1 MTSIPAHLSHRHVH
15 HETGHILHVD
25 PITGD
30 IIARKEMT
38 RRKGP
43 EAQYQA
49 WAAQRRADA
58 NLTNDHATAQASL
71 SKIAPA
77 ERHDRVLKDARKML
91 EELGLI
97 GVVKTDAS
105 SFVETSYQNS
115 QNKAQPMVIFDKEL
129 TFTLIAGYS
138 VKLRHL
144 IVKRWLELEG
154 FGFERV
160 SVQAA
165 VVHLI
170 EREKD
175 NRQAALQALKK
186 ASKKTPRSPLSAAE
200 KERQRLNRLAY
211 RSSQKGF

>member
-1 MTSIPAHLSHRHVH
+1 MHMTNTTVTTIEKITKAGAIAPTTLNGLPGMSSLEIA
-15 HETGHILHVD
+15 E
-25 PITGD
+25 ITG
-30 IIARKEMT
+30 K
-38 RRKGP
+38 
-43 EAQYQA
+43 
-49 WAAQRRADA
+49 
-58 NLTNDHATAQASL
+58 
-71 SKIAPA
+71 
-77 ERHDRVLKDARKML
+77 RHDRVLKDTRKML
-91 EELGLI
+91 EELGSI

-115 QNKAQPMVIFDKEL
+115 QNKAQPLVILDKEL

-144 IVKRWLELEG
+144 IIKRWLELEG
-154 FGFERV
+154 SGFERV

-186 ASKKTPRSPLSAAE
+186 ASKKTPLRPQSPAE
-200 KERQRLNRLAY
+200 KERKSLKRLAY
-211 RSSQKGF
+211 RDSERGYL

>member
-1 MTSIPAHLSHRHVH
+1 MQEMITTTATTFEKITKAGAITPTTLNGFPGMSSLEIA
-15 HETGHILHVD
+15 E
-25 PITGD
+25 ITG
-30 IIARKEMT
+30 K
-38 RRKGP
+38 
-43 EAQYQA
+43 
-49 WAAQRRADA
+49 
-58 NLTNDHATAQASL
+58 
-71 SKIAPA
+71 
-77 ERHDRVLKDARKML
+77 RHDRVLKDARKML

-115 QNKAQPMVIFDKEL
+115 QNKAQPMVILDKEL
-129 TFTLIAGYS
+129 TFTLITGYS

-154 FGFERV
+154 SGFERV

-175 NRQAALQALKK
+175 NRQVGLHALKK
-186 ASKKTPRSPLSAAE
+186 ASKKTPRRPLSPAE
-200 KERQRLNRLAY
+200 KEHKRLSRLAY
-211 RSSQKGF
+211 RNSQRGV